1 MKLLKNILHLG
12 VIGAFAII
20 SIASLESQT
29 MAGNT
34 TASTKAT
41 ATITGSCQISATN
54 VNFGELSATSGS
66 PASLWATGGVQAQ
79 CTKNS
84 SYNVQLSMGNNA
96 DANNWR
102 RMTGANSGALI
113 QYTLCQTQGATGV
126 VGSANGGCNV
136 PWRGTSFPLTSTGTG
151 ATQTF
156 PVYGWSSTGFF
167 TPDTYTDSI
176 VATINF

>member
-1 MKLLKNILHLG
+1 MKIIKNIIHLS
-12 VIGAFAII
+12 VIGTLAVI
-20 SIASLESQT
+20 SIASLQSQT

-54 VNFGELSATSGS
+54 VNFGELSASNGS
-66 PASLWATGGVQAQ
+66 PATLWATGGVQTQ

-84 SYNVQLSMGNNA
+84 SYNIQLSMGNNA
-96 DANNWR
+96 DADNWR
-102 RMTGANSGALI
+102 RMTGANSGQTI
-113 QYTLCQTQGATGV
+113 QYTLCQSQASTGAWGT
-126 VGSANGGCNV
+126 ANGGCNV

-151 ATQTF
+151 AVQTF
-156 PVYGWSSTGFF
+156 PVYGWSSTGFY

-176 VATINF
+176 VATVNF

>member
-1 MKLLKNILHLG
+1 MKTIKNIIHLG
-12 VIGAFAII
+12 VVGAFAAI
-20 SIASLESQT
+20 SILSLQSQGI
-29 MAGNT
+29 AGST
-34 TASTKAT
+34 TASTKTT

-54 VNFGELSATSGS
+54 VNFGELSAQNGS
-66 PASLWATGGVQAQ
+66 PATLWATGGVQTQ

-84 SYNVQLSMGNNA
+84 SYNVQLSMGNNP
-96 DANNWR
+96 DSDNWR
-102 RMTGANSGALI
+102 RMTGANSGQTI
-113 QYTLCQTQGATGV
+113 QYTLCQSKSATGTW
-126 VGSANGGCNV
+126 GTASGGCNV

-151 ATQTF
+151 ANQSF